1 MTNLWKLLR
10 LTTLFEFLPVLLVS
24 LMALFTGLALLGASA
39 WLVAS
44 AALMPPLYTLALGI
58 TTVRACGIGRAVF
71 RYGERYLSHRMA
83 FRILTEI
90 RTAFYDRAARTL
102 PLRSGPARQGEF
114 LHDLLTGA
122 DELRDFYVRA
132 LLPIAAIGTITAL
145 TTWLLTG
152 VIGLWALALP
162 ALYLARLVLS
172 CASRQTGEE
181 MQRTRDAAYRSALLD
196 AAGGADELICAGRAP
211 ALKRLAEPADRLLQG
226 SLQLARSD
234 ARRDAAENLLDTT
247 VLMALLALLILRV
260 TDGALSGIDLCVYFL
275 VLQTLLVEF
284 RTLPEAV
291 RQGRRSLLAARFLP
305 ERRIGETAATDE
317 KAGEPE
323 RIPAPVQA
331 ASRDADAA
339 SQTPLLEAQD
349 LSFSYR
355 QGQGVLQG
363 LSFRI
368 ARGQHTAIVGASGA
382 GKTTLAEL
390 LLGVWPPDSGPLRLC
405 GTPYH
410 ELPQGA
416 IQQAIAALP
425 QGSVLFADSI
435 RENFA
440 RYRPGCKE
448 EDIRAALRDAQLS
461 EVVAAL
467 PEGIDTPLGEDAC
480 FLSGG
485 QRGRLLTAI
494 AIAGK
499 EPVILLDEPTCGL
512 DQETAA
518 ALMAA
523 LFARVQKTGQ
533 TLLTITHERTLLTKF
548 QQTIEL
554 RK

>member
-1 MTNLWKLLR
+1 MTNVWKLLR

-90 RTAFYDRAARTL
+90 RTSFYDRAAKVL

-122 DELRDFYVRA
+122 DELRDFYVRS

-145 TTWLLTG
+145 TTWLLSG

-181 MQRTRDAAYRSALLD
+181 RQRTRDAAYRSALLD
-196 AAGGADELICAGRAP
+196 AAGGADELICAGCTP
-211 ALKRLAEPADRLLQG
+211 ALKRLAGPADHLLQG

-234 ARRDAAENLLDTT
+234 AKRDAAENLLDTT

-291 RQGRRSLLAARFLP
+291 RQGRRSLLAAHFLP
-305 ERRIGETAATDE
+305 ERQTSEAAKTDE
-317 KAGEPE
+317 PAEQPE
-323 RIPAPVQA
+323 KIPTSAQA
-331 ASRDADAA
+331 DSRDADAA
-339 SQTPLLEAQD
+339 SQTLLEAKD

-368 ARGQHTAIVGASGA
+368 ARGQHTAIIGASGA

-390 LLGVWPPDSGPLRLC
+390 LLGVWPPDSGTLRLC

-425 QGSVLFADSI
+425 QGSVLFAGSI
-435 RENFA
+435 RENFT
-440 RYRPGCKE
+440 RYRPDCKE
-448 EDIRAALRDAQLS
+448 EDILAALRDAQLS

-467 PEGIDTPLGEDAC
+467 PQGIDTPLGEDAC

-494 AIAGK
+494 AIAGR

-512 DQETAA
+512 DQKTAA

-523 LFARVQKTGQ
+523 LFARIQETGQ
-533 TLLTITHERTLLTKF
+533 TLLTITHERTLVTKF

>member
-10 LTTLFEFLPVLLVS
+10 LTTPFEFLPVLLVS

-90 RTAFYDRAARTL
+90 RTSFYDRAAKVL

-145 TTWLLTG
+145 TTWLLAG
-152 VIGLWALALP
+152 IIGLWALALP

-181 MQRTRDAAYRSALLD
+181 RQRTRDAAYRSTLLD
-196 AAGGADELICAGRAP
+196 AAGGADELICAGRDP
-211 ALKRLAEPADRLLQG
+211 ALKRLSAPAHDLLEG
-226 SLQLARSD
+226 SLQLARTD

-247 VLMALLALLILRV
+247 VLMALLVFLILRV

-305 ERRIGETAATDE
+305 ERQTSEAAETDE
-317 KAGEPE
+317 PAEQSEK
-323 RIPAPVQA
+323 IPAPAQA

-339 SQTPLLEAQD
+339 SQTLLEAKD

-368 ARGQHTAIVGASGA
+368 ARGQHTAIIGASGA
-382 GKTTLAEL
+382 GKTTLAAL
-390 LLGVWPPDSGPLRLC
+390 LLGVWPPDSGMLRLC

-425 QGSVLFADSI
+425 QGSVLFAGSI

-440 RYRPGCKE
+440 RYRPACKE

-467 PEGIDTPLGEDAC
+467 PQGIDTPLGEDAC

-494 AIAGK
+494 TIAGR

-512 DQETAA
+512 DQKTAA

-523 LFARVQKTGQ
+523 LFAKVQETGQ
-533 TLLTITHERTLLTKF
+533 TLLTITHERTLVTKF
-548 QQTIEL
+548 QQTIKL

>member
-10 LTTLFEFLPVLLVS
+10 LTTLLEFLPVLLVS

-83 FRILTEI
+83 FRILTEL
-90 RTAFYDRAARTL
+90 RTSFYDRAAKVL

-145 TTWLLTG
+145 TTWLLAG

-172 CASRQTGEE
+172 FASRQTGEE
-181 MQRTRDAAYRSALLD
+181 RQRTRDAAYRSALLD
-196 AAGGADELICAGRAP
+196 AAGGADELICAGCTP
-211 ALKRLAEPADRLLQG
+211 ALKRLAGPAGRLLQG

-234 ARRDAAENLLDTT
+234 AKRDATENLLDTT

-260 TDGALSGIDLCVYFL
+260 TDGTLSGIDLCVYFL

-305 ERRIGETAATDE
+305 ERQIGETAATDE

-323 RIPAPVQA
+323 RMPAPAQA
-331 ASRDADAA
+331 ASRDANAT

-368 ARGQHTAIVGASGA
+368 ARGQHTAIIGASGA
-382 GKTTLAEL
+382 GKTTLAAL
-390 LLGVWPPDSGPLRLC
+390 LLGVWPPDSGTLRLC

-425 QGSVLFADSI
+425 QGSVLFAGSI

-440 RYRPGCKE
+440 RYRPACKE
-448 EDIRAALRDAQLS
+448 EDILAALRDAQLD

-467 PEGIDTPLGEDAC
+467 PQGIDTPLGEDAC

-523 LFARVQKTGQ
+523 LFTRVQETGQ
-533 TLLTITHERTLLTKF
+533 TLLTITHERTLLHHF

>member
-1 MTNLWKLLR
+1 MTNVWKLLW

-90 RTAFYDRAARTL
+90 RTSFYDRAAKVL

-152 VIGLWALALP
+152 VIGPWALALP

-172 CASRQTGEE
+172 CASRKTGEE

-196 AAGGADELICAGRAP
+196 AAGGADELICAGCAP
-211 ALKRLAEPADRLLQG
+211 ALKRLAGPSNSLLQG

-260 TDGALSGIDLCVYFL
+260 TQGALRGIDLCVYFL

-305 ERRIGETAATDE
+305 ERQIGETAATDE

-323 RIPAPVQA
+323 RMPAPAQA
-331 ASRDADAA
+331 TSRDADAA
-339 SQTPLLEAQD
+339 SQTLLEAKD

-382 GKTTLAEL
+382 GKTTLAAL
-390 LLGVWPPDSGPLRLC
+390 LLGVWPPDSGTLRLC

-410 ELPQGA
+410 ELPAGA

-425 QGSVLFADSI
+425 QGSVLFAGSI

-440 RYRPGCKE
+440 RYRPACKE
-448 EDIRAALRDAQLS
+448 EDIRAALSDAQLS

-467 PEGIDTPLGEDAC
+467 PQGIDTPLGEDAC

-485 QRGRLLTAI
+485 QRNRLLSAI
-494 AIAGK
+494 AIAGR
-499 EPVILLDEPTCGL
+499 EPIVLLDEPTCGL

-523 LFARVQKTGQ
+523 LFARVQETGQ
-533 TLLTITHERTLLTKF
+533 TLLTITHERTLLHHF

>member
-1 MTNLWKLLR
+1 MTNVWKLLR

-90 RTAFYDRAARTL
+90 RTSFYDRAAKVL

-122 DELRDFYVRA
+122 DELRDFYVRS

-145 TTWLLTG
+145 TTWLLAG

-181 MQRTRDAAYRSALLD
+181 RQRTRDAAYRSALLD
-196 AAGGADELICAGRAP
+196 AAGGADELICAGCTP
-211 ALKRLAEPADRLLQG
+211 ALKRLAGPADHLLQG

-234 ARRDAAENLLDTT
+234 AKRDAAENLLDTT

-291 RQGRRSLLAARFLP
+291 RQGRRSLLAAHFLP
-305 ERRIGETAATDE
+305 ERQTSEAAKTDE
-317 KAGEPE
+317 PAEQPE
-323 RIPAPVQA
+323 KIPTSAQA
-331 ASRDADAA
+331 DSRDADAA
-339 SQTPLLEAQD
+339 SQTLLEAKD

-368 ARGQHTAIVGASGA
+368 ARGQHTAIIGASGA

-390 LLGVWPPDSGPLRLC
+390 LLGVWPPDSGTLRLC

-425 QGSVLFADSI
+425 QGSVLFAGSI
-435 RENFA
+435 RENFT
-440 RYRPGCKE
+440 RYRPACKE
-448 EDIRAALRDAQLS
+448 EDILAALRDAQLS

-467 PEGIDTPLGEDAC
+467 PQGIDTPLGEDAC

-494 AIAGK
+494 AIAGR
-499 EPVILLDEPTCGL
+499 EPIVLLDEPTCGL

-523 LFARVQKTGQ
+523 LFARIQETGQ
-533 TLLTITHERTLLTKF
+533 TLLTITHERTLVTKF

>member
-1 MTNLWKLLR
+1 M
-10 LTTLFEFLPVLLVS
+10 
-24 LMALFTGLALLGASA
+24 
-39 WLVAS
+39 
-44 AALMPPLYTLALGI
+44 
-58 TTVRACGIGRAVF
+58 
-71 RYGERYLSHRMA
+71 LS
-83 FRILTEI
+83 
-90 RTAFYDRAARTL
+90 Y
-102 PLRSGPARQGEF
+102 
-114 LHDLLTGA
+114 
-122 DELRDFYVRA
+122 
-132 LLPIAAIGTITAL
+132 
-145 TTWLLTG
+145 
-152 VIGLWALALP
+152 
-162 ALYLARLVLS
+162 
-172 CASRQTGEE
+172 ASRQTGEE
-181 MQRTRDAAYRSALLD
+181 RQRTRDAAYRSALLD
-196 AAGGADELICAGRAP
+196 AAGGADELICAGCAP
-211 ALKRLAEPADRLLQG
+211 ALKRLAEPADHLLQG
-226 SLQLARSD
+226 SLQLARTD

-305 ERRIGETAATDE
+305 EQQIGETAATDE
-317 KAGEPE
+317 PAGEPE
-323 RIPAPVQA
+323 RIPAPAQA

-339 SQTPLLEAQD
+339 NQTPLLEAQD

-390 LLGVWPPDSGPLRLC
+390 LLGVWPPDSGTLRLC

-416 IQQAIAALP
+416 IQQAIAALR
-425 QGSVLFADSI
+425 QGSVLFAGSI

-440 RYRPGCKE
+440 RYRPGCNK
-448 EDIRAALRDAQLS
+448 EDILAALSDAQLS

-467 PEGIDTPLGEDAC
+467 PQGIDTPLGEDAC

-485 QRGRLLTAI
+485 QRNRLLSAI
-494 AIAGK
+494 AIAGR

-512 DQETAA
+512 DQKTAA

-523 LFARVQKTGQ
+523 LFARVQETGQ
-533 TLLTITHERTLLTKF
+533 TLLIITHERTLVTKF

>member
-10 LTTLFEFLPVLLVS
+10 LTTLLEFLPVLLVS

-90 RTAFYDRAARTL
+90 RTSFYDRAAKVL

-145 TTWLLTG
+145 TTWLLAG
-152 VIGLWALALP
+152 VIGPWALALP

-181 MQRTRDAAYRSALLD
+181 RQRTRDAAYRSALLD
-196 AAGGADELICAGRAP
+196 AAGGADELICAGRDP
-211 ALKRLAEPADRLLQG
+211 ALKRLAGPADHLLQG
-226 SLQLARSD
+226 SLQLARTD
-234 ARRDAAENLLDTT
+234 ARRDAAENLLDTI

-260 TDGALSGIDLCVYFL
+260 TQGALSGIDLCVYFL

-291 RQGRRSLLAARFLP
+291 RQGRRSLLAAHFLP
-305 ERRIGETAATDE
+305 ERQIGETAATDE

-323 RIPAPVQA
+323 RIPAPAQA
-331 ASRDADAA
+331 SFRNADAA
-339 SQTPLLEAQD
+339 SQTLLEAKD

-390 LLGVWPPDSGPLRLC
+390 LLGVWPPDSGTLRLC

-425 QGSVLFADSI
+425 QGSVLFAGSI

-448 EDIRAALRDAQLS
+448 EDILAALRDAQLS

-467 PEGIDTPLGEDAC
+467 PQGIDTPLGEDAC

-485 QRGRLLTAI
+485 QRNRLLSAI
-494 AIAGK
+494 AIAVR
-499 EPVILLDEPTCGL
+499 EPIVLLDEPTCGL

-523 LFARVQKTGQ
+523 LFARVQETGQ
-533 TLLTITHERTLLTKF
+533 TLLTITHEHTLVTKF

>member
-10 LTTLFEFLPVLLVS
+10 LTTLLEFLPVLLVS

-90 RTAFYDRAARTL
+90 RTSFYDRAAKVL

-145 TTWLLTG
+145 TTWLLSG
-152 VIGLWALALP
+152 VIGPWGLALP

-196 AAGGADELICAGRAP
+196 AAGGADELICAGREP
-211 ALKRLAEPADRLLQG
+211 ALNRLAGPADHLLQG
-226 SLQLARSD
+226 SLQLAHTD

-260 TDGALSGIDLCVYFL
+260 TDRALSGIDLCVYFL

-305 ERRIGETAATDE
+305 ERQIGETAATDE

-323 RIPAPVQA
+323 RIPVPVQA
-331 ASRDADAA
+331 DSYDADAA

-368 ARGQHTAIVGASGA
+368 ARSQHTAIVGASGA

-390 LLGVWPPDSGPLRLC
+390 LLGVWPPDSGTLRLC

-425 QGSVLFADSI
+425 QGSVLFAGSI

-440 RYRPGCKE
+440 RYRPACKE
-448 EDIRAALRDAQLS
+448 ADILAALRDAQLD

-467 PEGIDTPLGEDAC
+467 PQGIDTPLGEDAC

-512 DQETAA
+512 DQKTAA

-523 LFARVQKTGQ
+523 LFARVQETGQ
-533 TLLTITHERTLLTKF
+533 TLLTITHERTLVTKF

>member
-10 LTTLFEFLPVLLVS
+10 LTTPFEFLPVLLVS
-24 LMALFTGLALLGASA
+24 LTALFTGLALLGASA

-90 RTAFYDRAARTL
+90 RTSFYDRAAKVL

-145 TTWLLTG
+145 TTWLLAG
-152 VIGLWALALP
+152 VIGLCALALP
-162 ALYLARLVLS
+162 ALYLARLALS

-181 MQRTRDAAYRSALLD
+181 RQRTRDAAYRSALLD
-196 AAGGADELICAGRAP
+196 AAGGADELICAGREP
-211 ALKRLAEPADRLLQG
+211 ALKRLAGPADRLLQG

-234 ARRDAAENLLDTT
+234 AKRDATENLLDTT

-305 ERRIGETAATDE
+305 ERQIGETTATDE

-323 RIPAPVQA
+323 RMPAPAQA
-331 ASRDADAA
+331 SFRDADAA
-339 SQTPLLEAQD
+339 SQTLLEAKD

-390 LLGVWPPDSGPLRLC
+390 LLGVWPPDSGTLRLC

-410 ELPQGA
+410 ELPAGA

-425 QGSVLFADSI
+425 QGSVLFAGSI

-440 RYRPGCKE
+440 RYRPDCKE

-467 PEGIDTPLGEDAC
+467 PQGIDTPLGEDAC

-512 DQETAA
+512 DQKTAA

-523 LFARVQKTGQ
+523 LFARVQETGQ
-533 TLLTITHERTLLTKF
+533 TLLTITHERTLVTKF

>member
-10 LTTLFEFLPVLLVS
+10 LTTLLEFLPVLLVS

-90 RTAFYDRAARTL
+90 RTSFYDRAAKVL

-145 TTWLLTG
+145 TTWLLAG
-152 VIGLWALALP
+152 IIGPWALALP

-181 MQRTRDAAYRSALLD
+181 RQRTRDAAYRSALLD
-196 AAGGADELICAGRAP
+196 AAGGADELICAGREP
-211 ALKRLAEPADRLLQG
+211 ALKRLAGPADRLLQG

-234 ARRDAAENLLDTT
+234 AKRDAAENLLDTT

-260 TDGALSGIDLCVYFL
+260 TQGVLSGIDLCVYFL

-284 RTLPEAV
+284 RILPEAV

-305 ERRIGETAATDE
+305 ERQTSETVETDE
-317 KAGEPE
+317 PAEQPE
-323 RIPAPVQA
+323 KIPAPAQA

-339 SQTPLLEAQD
+339 SQTLLEAKD

-390 LLGVWPPDSGPLRLC
+390 LLGVWPPDSGMLRLC

-425 QGSVLFADSI
+425 QGSVLFAGSI

-440 RYRPGCKE
+440 RYRPGCNE
-448 EDIRAALRDAQLS
+448 EDLRAALRDAQLS

-467 PEGIDTPLGEDAC
+467 PQGIDTPLGEDAC

-512 DQETAA
+512 DQKSAA

-523 LFARVQKTGQ
+523 LFARVQETGQ
-533 TLLTITHERTLLTKF
+533 TLLTITHERTLLHHF

>member
-10 LTTLFEFLPVLLVS
+10 LTTPFEFLPVLLVS

-90 RTAFYDRAARTL
+90 RTSFYDRAAKVL

-145 TTWLLTG
+145 TTWLLAG
-152 VIGLWALALP
+152 IIGLWALALP

-181 MQRTRDAAYRSALLD
+181 RQRTRDAAYRSTLLD
-196 AAGGADELICAGRAP
+196 AAGGADELICAGRDP
-211 ALKRLAEPADRLLQG
+211 ALKRLSAPAHDLLEG
-226 SLQLARSD
+226 SLQLARTD

-247 VLMALLALLILRV
+247 VLMALLVFLILRV

-305 ERRIGETAATDE
+305 ERQTSEAAETDE
-317 KAGEPE
+317 PAEQSEK
-323 RIPAPVQA
+323 IPAPAQA

-339 SQTPLLEAQD
+339 SQTLLEAKD

-368 ARGQHTAIVGASGA
+368 ARGQHTAIIGASGA
-382 GKTTLAEL
+382 GKTTLAAL
-390 LLGVWPPDSGPLRLC
+390 LLGVWPPDSGMLRLC

-425 QGSVLFADSI
+425 QGSVLFAGSI

-440 RYRPGCKE
+440 RYRPACKE
-448 EDIRAALRDAQLS
+448 EDILAALRDAQLS

-467 PEGIDTPLGEDAC
+467 PQGIDTPLGEDAC

-494 AIAGK
+494 TIAGR

-512 DQETAA
+512 DQKTAA

-523 LFARVQKTGQ
+523 LFAKVQETGQ
-533 TLLTITHERTLLTKF
+533 TLLTITHERTLVTKF

>member
-1 MTNLWKLLR
+1 MTNVWKLLR
-10 LTTLFEFLPVLLVS
+10 LTTLLEFLPVLLVS

-90 RTAFYDRAARTL
+90 RTSFYDRAAKVL

-152 VIGLWALALP
+152 VIGPWALALP

-172 CASRQTGEE
+172 CASRKTGEE

-196 AAGGADELICAGRAP
+196 AAGGADELICAGCAP
-211 ALKRLAEPADRLLQG
+211 ALKRLAGPSNSLLQG

-275 VLQTLLVEF
+275 LLQTLLVEF

-305 ERRIGETAATDE
+305 EQQIGETAATDE
-317 KAGEPE
+317 PAGEPE
-323 RIPAPVQA
+323 RIPAPAQA

-339 SQTPLLEAQD
+339 NQTPLLEAQD

-368 ARGQHTAIVGASGA
+368 ARGQHTTIVGASGA

-390 LLGVWPPDSGPLRLC
+390 LLGVWPPDSGTLRLC

-425 QGSVLFADSI
+425 QGSVLFAGSI

-440 RYRPGCKE
+440 RYRPGCNE

-467 PEGIDTPLGEDAC
+467 PQGIDTPLGEDAC

-512 DQETAA
+512 DQKTAA

-523 LFARVQKTGQ
+523 LFARVQETGQ
-533 TLLTITHERTLLTKF
+533 TLLTITHERTLVTKF

>member
-90 RTAFYDRAARTL
+90 RTSFYDRAAKVL

-145 TTWLLTG
+145 TTWLLAG

-181 MQRTRDAAYRSALLD
+181 RQRTRDAAYRSALLD
-196 AAGGADELICAGRAP
+196 AAGGADELICAGRDP
-211 ALKRLAEPADRLLQG
+211 ALKRLAGPADHLLQG

-234 ARRDAAENLLDTT
+234 AKRDAAENLLDTT

-305 ERRIGETAATDE
+305 ERQTSEAAETDE
-317 KAGEPE
+317 PVEQSEK
-323 RIPAPVQA
+323 IPTSAQA
-331 ASRDADAA
+331 DSRDADAA
-339 SQTPLLEAQD
+339 SQALLEAKD

-390 LLGVWPPDSGPLRLC
+390 LLGVWPPDSGTLRLC

-410 ELPQGA
+410 ELPAGA

-425 QGSVLFADSI
+425 QGSVLFAGSI

-440 RYRPGCKE
+440 RYRPGCNE

-467 PEGIDTPLGEDAC
+467 PQGIDTPLGEDAC

-485 QRGRLLTAI
+485 QRNRLLSAI
-494 AIAGK
+494 AIAGR

-512 DQETAA
+512 DQKTAA

-523 LFARVQKTGQ
+523 LFARVQETGQ
-533 TLLTITHERTLLTKF
+533 TLLTITHERTLVTKF

>member
-1 MTNLWKLLR
+1 MTNVWKLLR
-10 LTTLFEFLPVLLVS
+10 LTTPFEFLPVLLVS

-90 RTAFYDRAARTL
+90 RTSFYDRAAKVL

-145 TTWLLTG
+145 TTWLLAG
-152 VIGLWALALP
+152 IIGLWALALP

-181 MQRTRDAAYRSALLD
+181 RQRTRDAAYRSTLLD
-196 AAGGADELICAGRAP
+196 AAGGADELICAGRDP
-211 ALKRLAEPADRLLQG
+211 ALKRLSAPAHDLLEG
-226 SLQLARSD
+226 SLQLARTD

-291 RQGRRSLLAARFLP
+291 RQGRRSLMAARFLP
-305 ERRIGETAATDE
+305 ERQTSEAAETDE
-317 KAGEPE
+317 PAEQSEK
-323 RIPAPVQA
+323 IPAPAQA

-339 SQTPLLEAQD
+339 SQTLLEAKD

-368 ARGQHTAIVGASGA
+368 AHGQHTAIVGASGA

-390 LLGVWPPDSGPLRLC
+390 LLGVWPPDSGTLRLC

-425 QGSVLFADSI
+425 QGSVLFAGSI

-440 RYRPGCKE
+440 RYRPACKE
-448 EDIRAALRDAQLS
+448 EDILAALRDAQLD

-467 PEGIDTPLGEDAC
+467 PQGIDTPLGEDAC

-523 LFARVQKTGQ
+523 LFTRVQETGQ
-533 TLLTITHERTLLTKF
+533 TLLTITHERTLLHHF

>member
-90 RTAFYDRAARTL
+90 RTSFYDRAAKVL

-152 VIGLWALALP
+152 VIGPWGLALP
-162 ALYLARLVLS
+162 ALYLARLALS
-172 CASRQTGEE
+172 CASCQSGEE
-181 MQRTRDAAYRSALLD
+181 RQRTRDAAYRSALLD
-196 AAGGADELICAGRAP
+196 AAGGADELICAGRDP
-211 ALKRLAEPADRLLQG
+211 ALKRLAGPADHLLQG
-226 SLQLARSD
+226 SLQLARTD
-234 ARRDAAENLLDTT
+234 ARRDAAEDLLDTT

-305 ERRIGETAATDE
+305 ERQTSEAAETDE
-317 KAGEPE
+317 PVEQPE
-323 RIPAPVQA
+323 TIPAPAQA

-339 SQTPLLEAQD
+339 SQTLLEAKD

-368 ARGQHTAIVGASGA
+368 ARSQHTAIVGASGA
-382 GKTTLAEL
+382 GKTTLAAL
-390 LLGVWPPDSGPLRLC
+390 LLGVWPPDSGTLRLC

-425 QGSVLFADSI
+425 QGSVLFAGSI

-440 RYRPGCKE
+440 RYRPACKE

-467 PEGIDTPLGEDAC
+467 PQGIDTPLGEDAC

-523 LFARVQKTGQ
+523 LFTRVQETGQ
-533 TLLTITHERTLLTKF
+533 TLLTITHERTLLHHF

>member
-1 MTNLWKLLR
+1 MTNVWKLLR

-90 RTAFYDRAARTL
+90 RTSFYDRAAKVL

-122 DELRDFYVRA
+122 DELRDFYVRS

-145 TTWLLTG
+145 TTWLLSG

-181 MQRTRDAAYRSALLD
+181 RQRTRDAAYRSALLD
-196 AAGGADELICAGRAP
+196 AAGGADELICAGCTP
-211 ALKRLAEPADRLLQG
+211 ALKRLAGPADHLLQG

-234 ARRDAAENLLDTT
+234 AKRDAAENLLDTT

-291 RQGRRSLLAARFLP
+291 RQGRRSLLAAHFLP
-305 ERRIGETAATDE
+305 ERQTSEAAKTDE
-317 KAGEPE
+317 PAEQPE
-323 RIPAPVQA
+323 KIPTSAQA
-331 ASRDADAA
+331 DSRDADAA
-339 SQTPLLEAQD
+339 SQTLLEAKD

-368 ARGQHTAIVGASGA
+368 ARGQHTAIIGASGA

-390 LLGVWPPDSGPLRLC
+390 LLGVWPPDSGTLRLC

-425 QGSVLFADSI
+425 QGSVLFAGSI
-435 RENFA
+435 RENFT
-440 RYRPGCKE
+440 RYRPACKE
-448 EDIRAALRDAQLS
+448 EDILAALRDAQLS

-467 PEGIDTPLGEDAC
+467 PQGIDTPLGEDAC

-494 AIAGK
+494 AIAGR
-499 EPVILLDEPTCGL
+499 EPIVLLDEPTCGL

-523 LFARVQKTGQ
+523 LFARIQETGQ
-533 TLLTITHERTLLTKF
+533 TLLTITHERTLVTKF

>member
-10 LTTLFEFLPVLLVS
+10 LTTPFEFLPVLLVS

-90 RTAFYDRAARTL
+90 RTSFYDRAAKVL

-145 TTWLLTG
+145 TTWLLAG
-152 VIGLWALALP
+152 IIGLWALALP

-181 MQRTRDAAYRSALLD
+181 RQRTRDAAYRSTLLD
-196 AAGGADELICAGRAP
+196 AAGGADELICAGRDP
-211 ALKRLAEPADRLLQG
+211 ALKRLSAPAHDLLEG
-226 SLQLARSD
+226 SLQLARTD

-247 VLMALLALLILRV
+247 VLMALLVFLILRV

-291 RQGRRSLLAARFLP
+291 RQGRRSLMAARFLP
-305 ERRIGETAATDE
+305 ERQTSEAAETDE
-317 KAGEPE
+317 PAEQSEK
-323 RIPAPVQA
+323 IPAPAQA

-339 SQTPLLEAQD
+339 SQTLLEAKD

-382 GKTTLAEL
+382 GKTTLAAL
-390 LLGVWPPDSGPLRLC
+390 LLGVWPPDSGMLRLC

-425 QGSVLFADSI
+425 QGSVLFAGSI

-440 RYRPGCKE
+440 RYRPACKE

-467 PEGIDTPLGEDAC
+467 PQGIDTPLGEDAC

-494 AIAGK
+494 TIAGR

-512 DQETAA
+512 DQKTAA

-523 LFARVQKTGQ
+523 LFAKVQETGQ
-533 TLLTITHERTLLTKF
+533 TLLTITHERTLVTKF

>member
-10 LTTLFEFLPVLLVS
+10 LTTPFEFLPVLLVS

-90 RTAFYDRAARTL
+90 RTSFYDRAAKVL

-145 TTWLLTG
+145 TTWLLAG
-152 VIGLWALALP
+152 IIGLWALALP

-181 MQRTRDAAYRSALLD
+181 RQRTRDAAYRSTLLD
-196 AAGGADELICAGRAP
+196 AAGGADELICAGRDP
-211 ALKRLAEPADRLLQG
+211 ALKRLSAPAHYLLEG
-226 SLQLARSD
+226 SLQLARTD

-247 VLMALLALLILRV
+247 VLMALLVFLILRV

-291 RQGRRSLLAARFLP
+291 RQGRRSLMAARFLP
-305 ERRIGETAATDE
+305 ERQTSEAAETDE
-317 KAGEPE
+317 PAEQSEK
-323 RIPAPVQA
+323 IPAPAQA

-339 SQTPLLEAQD
+339 SQTLLEAKD

-368 ARGQHTAIVGASGA
+368 ARGQHTAIIGASGA
-382 GKTTLAEL
+382 GKTTLAAL
-390 LLGVWPPDSGPLRLC
+390 LLGVWPPDSGMLRLC

-425 QGSVLFADSI
+425 QGSVLFAGSI

-440 RYRPGCKE
+440 RYRPACKE

-467 PEGIDTPLGEDAC
+467 PQGIDTPLGEDAC

-494 AIAGK
+494 TIAGR

-512 DQETAA
+512 DQKTAA

-523 LFARVQKTGQ
+523 LFAKVQETGQ
-533 TLLTITHERTLLTKF
+533 TLLTITHERTLVTKF

>member
-10 LTTLFEFLPVLLVS
+10 LTTLLEFLPVLLVS

-90 RTAFYDRAARTL
+90 RTSFYDRAAKVL

-152 VIGLWALALP
+152 VIGPWALALP

-172 CASRQTGEE
+172 YASRQTGEE
-181 MQRTRDAAYRSALLD
+181 RQRTRDAAYRSALLD

-211 ALKRLAEPADRLLQG
+211 ALKRLAGPANSLLQG

-234 ARRDAAENLLDTT
+234 AKRDATENLLDTT

-260 TDGALSGIDLCVYFL
+260 TQGALSGIDFCVYFL

-305 ERRIGETAATDE
+305 ERQTSEAAETDE
-317 KAGEPE
+317 PAEQPE
-323 RIPAPVQA
+323 KIPAPAQA
-331 ASRDADAA
+331 DSRDADAA
-339 SQTPLLEAQD
+339 SQTLLEAKD

-390 LLGVWPPDSGPLRLC
+390 LLGVWPPDSGTLRLC

-425 QGSVLFADSI
+425 QGSVLFAGSI

-440 RYRPGCKE
+440 RYRPNCKE
-448 EDIRAALRDAQLS
+448 EDIRAALRDAQLD

-467 PEGIDTPLGEDAC
+467 PQGIDTPLGEDAC

-523 LFARVQKTGQ
+523 LFTRVQETGQ
-533 TLLTITHERTLLTKF
+533 TLLTITHERTLVTKF

>member
-10 LTTLFEFLPVLLVS
+10 LTTPFEFLPVLLVS

-90 RTAFYDRAARTL
+90 RTSFYDRAAKVL

-145 TTWLLTG
+145 TTWLLAG
-152 VIGLWALALP
+152 IIGLWALALP

-181 MQRTRDAAYRSALLD
+181 RQRTRDAAYRSTLLD
-196 AAGGADELICAGRAP
+196 AAGGADELICAGRDP
-211 ALKRLAEPADRLLQG
+211 ALKRLSAPAHDLLEG
-226 SLQLARSD
+226 SLQLARTD

-247 VLMALLALLILRV
+247 VLMALLVFLILRV

-291 RQGRRSLLAARFLP
+291 RQGRRSLMAARFLP
-305 ERRIGETAATDE
+305 ERQTSEAAETDE
-317 KAGEPE
+317 PAEQSEK
-323 RIPAPVQA
+323 IPAPAQA

-339 SQTPLLEAQD
+339 SQTLLEAKD

-368 ARGQHTAIVGASGA
+368 ARGQHTAIIGASGA
-382 GKTTLAEL
+382 GKTTLAAL
-390 LLGVWPPDSGPLRLC
+390 LLGVWPPDSGMLRLC

-425 QGSVLFADSI
+425 QGSVLFAGSI

-440 RYRPGCKE
+440 RYRPACKE
-448 EDIRAALRDAQLS
+448 EDILAALRDAQLS

-467 PEGIDTPLGEDAC
+467 PQGIDTPLGEDAC
-480 FLSGG
+480 FLFGG

-494 AIAGK
+494 TIAGR

-512 DQETAA
+512 DQKTAA

-523 LFARVQKTGQ
+523 LFAKVQETGQ
-533 TLLTITHERTLLTKF
+533 TLLTITHERTLVTKF

>member
-10 LTTLFEFLPVLLVS
+10 LTTLLEFLPVLLVS

-90 RTAFYDRAARTL
+90 RTSFYDRAAKVL

-145 TTWLLTG
+145 TTWLLSG

-172 CASRQTGEE
+172 CASRKTGEE
-181 MQRTRDAAYRSALLD
+181 RQRTRDAAYRSALLD
-196 AAGGADELICAGRAP
+196 AAGGADELICAGREP
-211 ALKRLAEPADRLLQG
+211 ALKRLAGPADHLLEG
-226 SLQLARSD
+226 SLQLAHTD

-260 TDGALSGIDLCVYFL
+260 TQGALSGIDLCVYFL

-305 ERRIGETAATDE
+305 ERQTSEAAKTDE
-317 KAGEPE
+317 PAEQPE
-323 RIPAPVQA
+323 KIPTSAQA
-331 ASRDADAA
+331 DSRDADAA
-339 SQTPLLEAQD
+339 SQTLLEAKD

-390 LLGVWPPDSGPLRLC
+390 LLGVWPPDSGTLRLC

-425 QGSVLFADSI
+425 QGSVLFAGSL

-440 RYRPGCKE
+440 RYRPACKE
-448 EDIRAALRDAQLS
+448 EEIRAALRDAQLS

-467 PEGIDTPLGEDAC
+467 PQGIDTPLGEDAC

-494 AIAGK
+494 AIAGR
-499 EPVILLDEPTCGL
+499 EPIVLLDEPTCGL
-512 DQETAA
+512 DQETAV

-523 LFARVQKTGQ
+523 LFARVQETGQ
-533 TLLTITHERTLLTKF
+533 TLLTITHERTLVTKF

>member
-1 MTNLWKLLR
+1 MTNVWKLLR
-10 LTTLFEFLPVLLVS
+10 LTTPFEFLPVLLVS

-90 RTAFYDRAARTL
+90 RTSFYDRAAKVL

-145 TTWLLTG
+145 TTWLLAG

-172 CASRQTGEE
+172 CASRKTGEE

-196 AAGGADELICAGRAP
+196 AAGGADELICVGREP
-211 ALKRLAEPADRLLQG
+211 ALKRLSAPAHDLLEG
-226 SLQLARSD
+226 SLQLARTD
-234 ARRDAAENLLDTT
+234 AKRDAAENLLDTT

-260 TDGALSGIDLCVYFL
+260 TQGALSGIDLCVYFL

-291 RQGRRSLLAARFLP
+291 RQGRRNLLAARFLP
-305 ERRIGETAATDE
+305 ERQTSEAAETDE
-317 KAGEPE
+317 PAEQSEK
-323 RIPAPVQA
+323 IPTPAQA
-331 ASRDADAA
+331 DSRDADAA
-339 SQTPLLEAQD
+339 SQTLLEAKN

-390 LLGVWPPDSGPLRLC
+390 LLGVWPPDSGTLRLC

-425 QGSVLFADSI
+425 QGSVLFAGSI

-440 RYRPGCKE
+440 RYRPACKE
-448 EDIRAALRDAQLS
+448 EDILTALRDAQLD

-467 PEGIDTPLGEDAC
+467 PQGIDTPLGEDAC

-485 QRGRLLTAI
+485 QRNRLLSAI
-494 AIAGK
+494 AIAGR
-499 EPVILLDEPTCGL
+499 EPIVLLDEPTCGL

-523 LFARVQKTGQ
+523 LFARVQETGQ
-533 TLLTITHERTLLTKF
+533 TLLTITHERTLVTKF

>member
-10 LTTLFEFLPVLLVS
+10 LTTLLEFLPVLLVS

-71 RYGERYLSHRMA
+71 RYGERYLSHRMT

-90 RTAFYDRAARTL
+90 RTSFYDRAAKVL

-145 TTWLLTG
+145 TTWLLSG
-152 VIGLWALALP
+152 VIGPWGLALP

-196 AAGGADELICAGRAP
+196 AAGGADELICAGREP
-211 ALKRLAEPADRLLQG
+211 ALNRLAGPADHLLQG
-226 SLQLARSD
+226 SLQLAHTD

-260 TDGALSGIDLCVYFL
+260 TDRALSGIDLCVYFL

-305 ERRIGETAATDE
+305 ERQIGETAATDE

-323 RIPAPVQA
+323 RIPVPVQA
-331 ASRDADAA
+331 DSYDADAA

-368 ARGQHTAIVGASGA
+368 ARSQHTAIVGASGA

-390 LLGVWPPDSGPLRLC
+390 LLGVWPPDSGTLRLC

-425 QGSVLFADSI
+425 QGSVLFAGSI

-440 RYRPGCKE
+440 RYRPACKE
-448 EDIRAALRDAQLS
+448 ADILAALRDAQLD

-467 PEGIDTPLGEDAC
+467 PQGIDTPLGEDAC

-512 DQETAA
+512 DQKTAA

-523 LFARVQKTGQ
+523 LFARVQETGQ
-533 TLLTITHERTLLTKF
+533 TLLTITHERTLVTKF

>member
-1 MTNLWKLLR
+1 MTNVWKLLR

-90 RTAFYDRAARTL
+90 RTSFYDRAAKVL

-145 TTWLLTG
+145 TTWLLAG

-181 MQRTRDAAYRSALLD
+181 RQRTRDAAYRSALLD
-196 AAGGADELICAGRAP
+196 AAGGADELICAGREP
-211 ALKRLAEPADRLLQG
+211 ALKRLSAPAHDLLEG
-226 SLQLARSD
+226 SLQLARTD
-234 ARRDAAENLLDTT
+234 ARRDAAENLLDTI

-260 TDGALSGIDLCVYFL
+260 TQGALSGIDLCVYFL

-284 RTLPEAV
+284 RALPEAV

-305 ERRIGETAATDE
+305 ERQTSEAAETDE
-317 KAGEPE
+317 PAEQSEK
-323 RIPAPVQA
+323 IPAPAQA

-339 SQTPLLEAQD
+339 SQMPLLEAQD

-355 QGQGVLQG
+355 KGQGVLQG

-382 GKTTLAEL
+382 GKTTLAAL
-390 LLGVWPPDSGPLRLC
+390 LLGVWPPDSGTLRLC

-425 QGSVLFADSI
+425 QGSVLFSGSI
-435 RENFA
+435 RENFS
-440 RYRPGCKE
+440 RYRPACKE
-448 EDIRAALRDAQLS
+448 EDILTALRDAQLD

-467 PEGIDTPLGEDAC
+467 PQGIDTPLGEDAC

-523 LFARVQKTGQ
+523 LFTRVQETGQ
-533 TLLTITHERTLLTKF
+533 TLLTITHERTLVTKF

>member
-10 LTTLFEFLPVLLVS
+10 LTTLLEFLPVLLVS

-83 FRILTEI
+83 FCILTEI
-90 RTAFYDRAARTL
+90 RTSFYDRAAKVL

-122 DELRDFYVRA
+122 DELRDFYIRA

-196 AAGGADELICAGRAP
+196 AAGGADELICAGCAP
-211 ALKRLAEPADRLLQG
+211 ALKRLAGPADRLLQG

-234 ARRDAAENLLDTT
+234 AKRDAAENLLDTT

-260 TDGALSGIDLCVYFL
+260 TNGVLSGIDLCVYFL

-305 ERRIGETAATDE
+305 ERQIGETTATDE

-323 RIPAPVQA
+323 RIPAPAQA
-331 ASRDADAA
+331 SFRNADAA

-355 QGQGVLQG
+355 KGQGVLQG

-368 ARGQHTAIVGASGA
+368 ARSQHTAIVGASGA
-382 GKTTLAEL
+382 GKTTLADL
-390 LLGVWPPDSGPLRLC
+390 LLGVWPPDSGTLRLC

-425 QGSVLFADSI
+425 QGSVLFAGSI

-440 RYRPGCKE
+440 RYRPDCKE
-448 EDIRAALRDAQLS
+448 EDILAALRDAQLD

-467 PEGIDTPLGEDAC
+467 PQGIDTPLGEDAC

-512 DQETAA
+512 DQKTAA

-523 LFARVQKTGQ
+523 LFARVQETGQ
-533 TLLTITHERTLLTKF
+533 TLLTITHERTLVTKF

>member
-10 LTTLFEFLPVLLVS
+10 LTTPFEFLPVLLVS

-90 RTAFYDRAARTL
+90 RTSFYDRAAKVL

-145 TTWLLTG
+145 TTWLLAG
-152 VIGLWALALP
+152 IIGLWALALP

-181 MQRTRDAAYRSALLD
+181 RQRTRDAAYRSTLLD
-196 AAGGADELICAGRAP
+196 AAGGADELICAGRDP
-211 ALKRLAEPADRLLQG
+211 ALKRLSAPAHDLLEG
-226 SLQLARSD
+226 SLQLARTD

-247 VLMALLALLILRV
+247 VLMALLVFLILRV

-291 RQGRRSLLAARFLP
+291 RQGRRSLMAARFLP
-305 ERRIGETAATDE
+305 ERQTSEAAETDE
-317 KAGEPE
+317 PAEQSEK
-323 RIPAPVQA
+323 IPAPAQA

-339 SQTPLLEAQD
+339 SQTLLEAKD

-368 ARGQHTAIVGASGA
+368 ARGQHTAIIGASGA
-382 GKTTLAEL
+382 GKTTLAAL
-390 LLGVWPPDSGPLRLC
+390 LLGVWPPDSGMLRLC

-425 QGSVLFADSI
+425 QGSVLFAGSI

-440 RYRPGCKE
+440 RYRPACKE

-467 PEGIDTPLGEDAC
+467 PQGIDTPLGEDAC

-512 DQETAA
+512 DQKTAA

-523 LFARVQKTGQ
+523 LFAKVQETGQ
-533 TLLTITHERTLLTKF
+533 TLLTITHERTLVTKF

>member
-1 MTNLWKLLR
+1 MTNVWKLLR

-58 TTVRACGIGRAVF
+58 TTVQACGIGRAVF

-90 RTAFYDRAARTL
+90 RTSFYDRAAKVL

-152 VIGLWALALP
+152 VIGPWALALP

-172 CASRQTGEE
+172 CASRKTGEE

-196 AAGGADELICAGRAP
+196 AAGGADELICAGCAP
-211 ALKRLAEPADRLLQG
+211 ALKRLAGPSNSLLQG

-260 TDGALSGIDLCVYFL
+260 TQGALRGIDLCVYFL

-305 ERRIGETAATDE
+305 ERQIGETAATDE

-323 RIPAPVQA
+323 RMPAPAQA
-331 ASRDADAA
+331 TSRDADAA
-339 SQTPLLEAQD
+339 SQTLLEAKD

-382 GKTTLAEL
+382 GKTTLAAL
-390 LLGVWPPDSGPLRLC
+390 LLGVWPPDSGTLRLC

-410 ELPQGA
+410 ELPAGA

-425 QGSVLFADSI
+425 QGSVLFAGSI

-440 RYRPGCKE
+440 RYRPACKE
-448 EDIRAALRDAQLS
+448 EDIRAALSDAQLS

-467 PEGIDTPLGEDAC
+467 PQGIDTPLGEDAC

-485 QRGRLLTAI
+485 QRNRLLSAI
-494 AIAGK
+494 AIAGR
-499 EPVILLDEPTCGL
+499 EPIVLLDEPTCGL

-523 LFARVQKTGQ
+523 LFARVQETGQ
-533 TLLTITHERTLLTKF
+533 TLLTITHERTLLHHF

>member
-90 RTAFYDRAARTL
+90 RTSFYDRAAKVL

-152 VIGLWALALP
+152 VIGPWALALP

-172 CASRQTGEE
+172 YASRQTGEE
-181 MQRTRDAAYRSALLD
+181 RQRTRDAAYRSALLD
-196 AAGGADELICAGRAP
+196 AAGGADELICAGCAP
-211 ALKRLAEPADRLLQG
+211 ALKRLAEPADHLLQG
-226 SLQLARSD
+226 SLQLARTD

-305 ERRIGETAATDE
+305 EQQIGETAATDE
-317 KAGEPE
+317 PAGEPE
-323 RIPAPVQA
+323 RIPAPAQA

-339 SQTPLLEAQD
+339 NQTPLLEAQD

-390 LLGVWPPDSGPLRLC
+390 LLGVWPPDSGTLRLC

-425 QGSVLFADSI
+425 QGSVLFAGSI

-440 RYRPGCKE
+440 RYRPGCNK
-448 EDIRAALRDAQLS
+448 EDILAALSDAQLS
-461 EVVAAL
+461 EVVASL
-467 PEGIDTPLGEDAC
+467 PQGIDTPLGEDAC

-485 QRGRLLTAI
+485 QRNRLLSAI
-494 AIAGK
+494 AIAGR

-512 DQETAA
+512 DQKTAA

-523 LFARVQKTGQ
+523 LFARVQETGQ
-533 TLLTITHERTLLTKF
+533 TLLIITHERTLVTKF

>member
-1 MTNLWKLLR
+1 MTNVWKLLR

-90 RTAFYDRAARTL
+90 RTSFYDRAAKVL

-145 TTWLLTG
+145 TTWLLAG

-181 MQRTRDAAYRSALLD
+181 RQRTRDAAYRSALLD
-196 AAGGADELICAGRAP
+196 AAGGADELICAGCAS
-211 ALKRLAEPADRLLQG
+211 ALKRLAEPADHLLQG

-234 ARRDAAENLLDTT
+234 TRRDAAENLLDTT
-247 VLMALLALLILRV
+247 VLMALLVFLILRV
-260 TDGALSGIDLCVYFL
+260 TNGALSGIDLCVYFL

-305 ERRIGETAATDE
+305 ERQTSEAAETDE
-317 KAGEPE
+317 PAEQSEK
-323 RIPAPVQA
+323 IPTPAQA
-331 ASRDADAA
+331 DSRDADAA
-339 SQTPLLEAQD
+339 SQTLLEAKN

-382 GKTTLAEL
+382 GKTTLAAL
-390 LLGVWPPDSGPLRLC
+390 LLGVWPPDSGTLRLC

-425 QGSVLFADSI
+425 QGSVLFAGSI

-440 RYRPGCKE
+440 RYRPACKE

-467 PEGIDTPLGEDAC
+467 PQGIDTPLGEDAC

-485 QRGRLLTAI
+485 QRTRLLSAI
-494 AIAGK
+494 AIAGR

-523 LFARVQKTGQ
+523 LFARVQETGQ
-533 TLLTITHERTLLTKF
+533 TLLTITHERTLLHHF

>member
-90 RTAFYDRAARTL
+90 RTSFYDRAAKVL

-145 TTWLLTG
+145 TTWLLAG
-152 VIGLWALALP
+152 VIGLCALALP
-162 ALYLARLVLS
+162 ALYLARLALS

-181 MQRTRDAAYRSALLD
+181 RQRTRDAAYRSALLD
-196 AAGGADELICAGRAP
+196 AAGGADELICAGREP
-211 ALKRLAEPADRLLQG
+211 ALKRLAGPADRLLQG

-234 ARRDAAENLLDTT
+234 AKRDATENLLDTT

-260 TDGALSGIDLCVYFL
+260 TDEALSGIDLCVYFL

-305 ERRIGETAATDE
+305 ERQIGETTATDE

-323 RIPAPVQA
+323 RMPAPAQA
-331 ASRDADAA
+331 SFRDADAA
-339 SQTPLLEAQD
+339 SQTLLEAKD

-390 LLGVWPPDSGPLRLC
+390 LLGVWPPDSGTLRLC

-410 ELPQGA
+410 ELPAGA

-425 QGSVLFADSI
+425 QGSVLFAGSI

-440 RYRPGCKE
+440 RYRPACKE
-448 EDIRAALRDAQLS
+448 EDIRAALSDAQLD

-467 PEGIDTPLGEDAC
+467 PQGIDTPLGEDAC

-512 DQETAA
+512 DQKTAA

-523 LFARVQKTGQ
+523 LFARVQETGQ
-533 TLLTITHERTLLTKF
+533 TLLTITHERTLLPLF

>member
-90 RTAFYDRAARTL
+90 RTSFYDRAAKVL

-145 TTWLLTG
+145 TTWLLAG

-181 MQRTRDAAYRSALLD
+181 RQRTRDAAYRSALLD
-196 AAGGADELICAGRAP
+196 AAGGADELICAGCAP
-211 ALKRLAEPADRLLQG
+211 ALKRLAGPADRLLQG

-234 ARRDAAENLLDTT
+234 AKRDAAENLLDTT
-247 VLMALLALLILRV
+247 VLMALLVFLILRV

-291 RQGRRSLLAARFLP
+291 RQGRRSLLAAHFLP
-305 ERRIGETAATDE
+305 ERQTSEAAKTDE
-317 KAGEPE
+317 PAEQPE
-323 RIPAPVQA
+323 KIPTSAQA
-331 ASRDADAA
+331 DSRDADAA
-339 SQTPLLEAQD
+339 SQTLLEAKD

-368 ARGQHTAIVGASGA
+368 AHGQHTAIVGASGA

-390 LLGVWPPDSGPLRLC
+390 LLGVWPPDSGTLRLC

-425 QGSVLFADSI
+425 QGSVLFAGSI

-440 RYRPGCKE
+440 RYRPACKE
-448 EDIRAALRDAQLS
+448 EDILAALSDAQLD

-467 PEGIDTPLGEDAC
+467 PQGIDTPLGEDAC

-494 AIAGK
+494 AIAGR

-512 DQETAA
+512 DQKTAA

-523 LFARVQKTGQ
+523 LFARVQETSQ
-533 TLLTITHERTLLTKF
+533 TLLTITHERTLVTKF

>member
-1 MTNLWKLLR
+1 MTNVWKLLR

-90 RTAFYDRAARTL
+90 RLSFYDAAARCL
-102 PLRSGPARQGEF
+102 PLRSGPTRQGEF
-114 LHDLLTGA
+114 LHDLMVGA
-122 DELRDFYVRA
+122 DDLRDFYVRA
-132 LLPIAAIGTITAL
+132 LLPVTAIATITAL
-145 TTWLLTG
+145 ATWLLAR
-152 VIGLWALALP
+152 VLDPFALLLPVLGLVRLRLAILG
-162 ALYLARLVLS
+162 
-172 CASRQTGEE
+172 RQADECE
-181 MQRTRDAAYRSALLD
+181 RRTRDAAYRSALLD
-196 AAGGADELICAGRAP
+196 AAGGADELICAGAGPAAERLAAP
-211 ALKRLAEPADRLLQG
+211 AKQLLEGDLRLAQG
-226 SLQLARSD
+226 D
-234 ARRDAAENLLDTT
+234 ARRDAMANLLD
-247 VLMALLALLILRV
+247 AAALLILFALLIGRV
-260 TDGALSGIDLCVYFL
+260 TAGELSGIDLCVWFL
-275 VLQTLLVEF
+275 VLQALLAEF
-284 RTLPEAV
+284 RNLPEAV
-291 RQGRRSLLAARFLP
+291 RQWRRSLAAARFLP
-305 ERRIGETAATDE
+305 GRPADRKPRPAATSPG
-317 KAGEPE
+317 KAPL
-323 RIPAPVQA
+323 PDSA
-331 ASRDADAA
+331 
-339 SQTPLLEAQD
+339 PLLEAQD
-349 LSFSYR
+349 IAFSYR
-355 QGQGVLQG
+355 QGQGILQG

-390 LLGVWPPDSGPLRLC
+390 LLGVWPPDSGMLRLS

-425 QGSVLFADSI
+425 QGSVLFSGSI

-440 RYRPGCKE
+440 RYRPDCKE
-448 EDIRAALRDAQLS
+448 EDIRAALRDAQLD

-467 PEGIDTPLGEDAC
+467 PQGIDTPLGEDAC

-512 DQETAA
+512 DQKTAA

-523 LFARVQKTGQ
+523 LFARVQETGQ
-533 TLLTITHERTLLTKF
+533 TLLTITHERTLLPLF

>member
-10 LTTLFEFLPVLLVS
+10 LTTPFEFLPVLLVS

-90 RTAFYDRAARTL
+90 RTSFYDRAAKVL

-145 TTWLLTG
+145 TTWLLAG
-152 VIGLWALALP
+152 IIGLWALALP

-181 MQRTRDAAYRSALLD
+181 RQRTRDAAYRSTLLD
-196 AAGGADELICAGRAP
+196 AAGGADELICAGRDP
-211 ALKRLAEPADRLLQG
+211 ALKRLSAPAHDLLEG
-226 SLQLARSD
+226 SLQLARTD

-247 VLMALLALLILRV
+247 VLMALLVFLILRV

-291 RQGRRSLLAARFLP
+291 RQGRRSLMAARFLP
-305 ERRIGETAATDE
+305 ERQTSEAAETDE
-317 KAGEPE
+317 PAEQSEK
-323 RIPAPVQA
+323 IPAPAQA

-339 SQTPLLEAQD
+339 SQTLLEAKD

-390 LLGVWPPDSGPLRLC
+390 LLGVWPPDSGMLRLC

-425 QGSVLFADSI
+425 QGSVLFAGSI

-440 RYRPGCKE
+440 RYRPGCNE
-448 EDIRAALRDAQLS
+448 EDLRAALRDAQLS

-467 PEGIDTPLGEDAC
+467 PQGIDTPLGEDAC

-494 AIAGK
+494 TIAGR

-523 LFARVQKTGQ
+523 LFARVQETGQ
-533 TLLTITHERTLLTKF
+533 TLLTITHERTLVTKF